1 MMPAWRTSLLALAA
15 MLAFAAN
22 SLLCRAALAGE
33 AIDAASFTAIR
44 LVAGALTLLL
54 IIRLRRPKVPVA
66 SDKTLTAT
74 GNWGSA
80 LALFTYAIG
89 FSFAY
94 TQLST
99 ATGALLL
106 FAAVQV
112 TMVGSGLFRGERLT
126 PWQWLGFTVALAGVL
141 LLLFPGIAAPAPLP
155 ALLMII
161 SGIAWGFYS
170 VRGRQATDATAVT
183 AGNFSRTVPMAL
195 LLLVILAPKQQLSA
209 YGVVLALTSG
219 AIASGLGYALWYS
232 VLPALTSTIAASLQL
247 SVPVLAALMGTM
259 ILAEPVSARV
269 ILASVTI
276 LGGIAVVIL
285 CKARQR

>member
-54 IIRLRRPKVPVA
+54 LIRLRRPKVAAA
-66 SDKTLTAT
+66 SDQALTAT

-195 LLLVILAPKQQLSA
+195 LLVILAPKLQLSA

-247 SVPVLAALMGTM
+247 SVPVLAALMGAM
-259 ILAEPVSARV
+259 MLAESVSLRV

>member
-54 IIRLRRPKVPVA
+54 LIRLRRPKVAAA
-66 SDKTLTAT
+66 SDQALTAT

-141 LLLFPGIAAPAPLP
+141 LLLFPGIAAPAPLS

-195 LLLVILAPKQQLSA
+195 LLLVILAPKLQLSA
-209 YGVVLALTSG
+209 HGIALALTSG

-247 SVPVLAALMGTM
+247 SVPVLAALMGAM
-259 ILAEPVSARV
+259 MLAEPVSARV